1 MARREAIFFSE
12 MLSFYRFLYDLTV
25 FSGPGLVRGRA
36 ASAPIDH
43 SIIIVAANVAGSVDH
58 RTTARTGGR
67 PTGGAQGQG
76 RRAPRTATAEPREHG
91 PPSCAESAAAEKRRR
106 RARRR

>member
-1 MARREAIFFSE
+1 MARREAIFLGE
-12 MLSFYRFLYDLTV
+12 MLSFYRFLYDFTV
-25 FSGPGLVRGRA
+25 LSGPGRA

-106 RARRR
+106 ARRR